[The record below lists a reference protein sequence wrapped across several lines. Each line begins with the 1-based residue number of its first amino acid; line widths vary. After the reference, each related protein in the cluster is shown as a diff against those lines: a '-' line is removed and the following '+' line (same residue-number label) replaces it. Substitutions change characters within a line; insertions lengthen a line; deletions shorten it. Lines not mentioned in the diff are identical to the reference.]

1 MAPNVSCFLNLVRF
15 FSALL
20 VVVAHFGTTGYS
32 DWFLLSHRVGH
43 FSVIVFFVLSGY
55 VISYTTVARRRS
67 GRDYVIARLS
77 RIYSVLVP
85 ALLLTAVLLLVG
97 RAIDPGYYH
106 RFDRG
111 HEAVRFGLSL
121 LNLQES
127 WWLSAAPPTNQ
138 PLWSLAYEFW
148 FYTAFGVFLFVRPR
162 FWRWLL
168 LIACGVLVG
177 PKIFLLLPV
186 WLLGVLAHRTG
197 DRYRCSPAVA
207 RTGLVGVVAVISL
220 HLWRGID
227 LPFLVGTPPFFFS
240 NGFVTD
246 LGAGALVA
254 LVILL
259 VRDAVPPLSPQGA
272 LSRFAR
278 AGADASFS
286 LYVLHHPLL
295 VFLAAT
301 IDYDHHSWLPVVA
314 GLAAS
319 LALAFAF
326 STLTEQ
332 RRHLFTRQLERLF
345 AAIRPA
351 R

>member
-1 MAPNVSCFLNLVRF
+1 MAPNVSCFLNLLRF
-15 FSALL
+15 ISALV

-67 GRDYVIARLS
+67 GTDYVIARLS

-85 ALLLTAVLLLVG
+85 ALLLTAVLLVVG
-97 RAIDPGYYH
+97 RSLDPAYYH

-162 FWRWLL
+162 FWRWALL
-168 LIACGVLVG
+168 VACGVVVG

-186 WLLGVLAHRTG
+186 WLVGVACHRVG
-197 DRYRCSPAVA
+197 DRYRCSPAMA
-207 RTGLVGVVAVISL
+207 RAGLAVVVTILIL

-227 LPFLVGTPPFFFS
+227 VPLLVGTPPFFFS

-259 VRDAVPPLSPQGA
+259 VRDAMPPVSPQGA

-301 IDYDHHSWLPVVA
+301 VDYDHHGWLPAVA
-314 GLAAS
+314 GLGAS

-326 STLTEQ
+326 SAATEK
-332 RRHLFTRQLERLF
+332 RRHLLTEQLERLF
-345 AAIRPA
+345 ATLRPA